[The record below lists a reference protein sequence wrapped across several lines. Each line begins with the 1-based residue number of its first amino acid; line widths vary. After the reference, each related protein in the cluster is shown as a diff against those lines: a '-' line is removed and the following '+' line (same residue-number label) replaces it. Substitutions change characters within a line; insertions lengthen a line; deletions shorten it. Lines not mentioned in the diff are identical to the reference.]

1 MSDLYK
7 VDPEFAR
14 ASHCDRERYRAMY
27 ERSIRDPDGFWAEQA
42 KELITWSKPW
52 DRVSNWSYN
61 AADLHIRWFEGAKL
75 NAAYNCVDR
84 HLAKRGEQ
92 VAILWEGDDPVGIVG
107 LLVEMHLQTEWQLGY
122 ITDLRVY
129 PRFRGKG
136 YGSKLMDFV
145 AEEAKRQNCYC
156 VHVDTYA
163 GSAYNMVFYTRNGY
177 APVGVIADMN
187 GPGDEGQV
195 WLRKV
200 LGQGKS
206 NGHKIGSRS
215 ATGDSP

>member
-1 MSDLYK
+1 MSD
-7 VDPEFAR
+7 V
-14 ASHCDRERYRAMY
+14 
-27 ERSIRDPDGFWAEQA
+27 SIREVLEAGLAPFFELMGEVEGGSHFDPANLDHVDW
-42 KELITWSKPW
+42 LT
-52 DRVSNWSYN
+52 DRINKHYGHGV
-61 AADLHIRWFEGAKL
+61 RFFGM
-75 NAAYNCVDR
+75 
-84 HLAKRGEQ
+84 
-92 VAILWEGDDPVGIVG
+92 WEGDDPVGIVG
-107 LLVEMHLQTEWQLGY
+107 LLVERHLQTEWQLGY

-163 GSAYNMVFYTRNGY
+163 GSAYNVVFYTRNGY

-206 NGHKIGSRS
+206 NGQKIGSRS
-215 ATGDSP
+215 TTGDSP